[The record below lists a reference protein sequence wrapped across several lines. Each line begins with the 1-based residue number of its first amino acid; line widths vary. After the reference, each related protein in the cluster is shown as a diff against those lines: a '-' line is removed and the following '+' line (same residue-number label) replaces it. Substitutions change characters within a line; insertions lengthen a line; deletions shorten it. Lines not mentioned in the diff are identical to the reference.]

1 MKNDL
6 KQAENFIED
15 FEHEDDSQL
24 IDGKDTISNEDFY
37 GQMVYAGEK
46 RGLVSEKEYELLQ
59 KEQQESDEDDL
70 E

>member
-6 KQAENFIED
+6 KQAEDFIED

-37 GQMVYAGEK
+37 GQMVYAGEE
-46 RGLVSEKEYELLQ
+46 RGLVSEKEFELLQ
-59 KEQQESDEDDL
+59 KEQQESDEDGLD
-70 E
+70 